1 MLLSAEIMRLLL
13 LMCVL
18 GMTFLAVFYLRR
30 RELSL
35 SEYIG
40 WGLLVVLLPLLGPFL
55 TILYQPGKRPR

>member
-55 TILYQPGKRPR
+55 TILYQPGKRLR